1 MMRKSKAK
9 REGLFEILLREFM
22 AGRMSSK
29 QGNDKLRAL
38 MRRARKD
45 AWEQGLDCRIHWKE
59 WNKTK
64 STTKCTFEKCC
75 N

>member
-1 MMRKSKAK
+1 MGKVKAK
-9 REGLFEILLREFM
+9 REGLFEILLREFI

-29 QGNDKLRAL
+29 EGNAKLMEL
-38 MRRARKD
+38 VKKERKD
-45 AWEQGLDCRIHWKE
+45 AWEQGLDCRIHGKE